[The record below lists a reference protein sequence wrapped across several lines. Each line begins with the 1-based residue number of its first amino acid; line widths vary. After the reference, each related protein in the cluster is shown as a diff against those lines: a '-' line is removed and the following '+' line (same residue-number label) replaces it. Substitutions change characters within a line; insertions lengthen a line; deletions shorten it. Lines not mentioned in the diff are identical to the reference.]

1 MGWLRAAVG
10 ALLIALPGPFL
21 ALSRRE
27 PSTGAARL
35 LLRTIGIR
43 DLVLGLGT
51 VAASRSDDADDVRRW
66 TAVTLTS
73 DSLDVVASVASRR
86 SIGTVS
92 SIAAAALAIVAVSGD
107 IHVVRSIR
115 GVAR

>member
-10 ALLIALPGPFL
+10 VTLIAAPGPFL
-21 ALSRRE
+21 DLSRRE

-51 VAASRSDDADDVRRW
+51 VAASRSDDARDVRRW
-66 TAVTLTS
+66 TAVTLAS

-86 SIGTVS
+86 SIGTLNS
-92 SIAAAALAIVAVSGD
+92 MAAAALAVVAVSGD
-107 IHVVRSIR
+107 IQAVRSIR
-115 GVAR
+115 AAAR